1 WKLGINLLHSS
12 RREGPL
18 PPSVERRVVLACLA
32 EELLLSP
39 TGDRAM
45 SKIDEESVHPSSD
58 VAELTV
64 LRPLT
69 SPDTTTLY
77 LSTSAH
83 AANSR
88 SPRDR
93 SHSVAQSLIDMKF
106 GGKPS
111 DLESPPLSSTDKSLD
126 VESSSSVP
134 GGSVFDSSQT
144 PTASTSELTATPHM
158 DYRIVLSQSMRTRA
172 KSIFATS
179 PLPALTTSFC
189 RRHRV
194 ATCTVCITLI
204 TESSERVSDHA
215 QHRRRNIPGAGLRST
230 VSDGGDGGTKK
241 ALVSLV
247 PAFLKLS
254 ADLIADSK
262 DAARIGST
270 SKEGES
276 LEKGKGKE
284 TETSVEIHVTSIW
297 YNLLTSLLTQA
308 CLEGY
313 LVDGWTGTEGIE
325 TLFGVGCGVW
335 EGRGWSMAT
344 RAAPK
349 AGTSPRKSSIAGK
362 EDTAHRTSE
371 GNELDSDEDSEEE
384 EENEEE
390 IKAREREKQT
400 MELVDAAHTLFGSR
414 DVAQADYER
423 GMRDRIHEFL
433 NVPRD
438 KNLIQHLTALSMRYP
453 LSTFEDEMVDFLEAA
468 VRLLG
473 KPTLAKVCPSTSTGL
488 APTETDRLLRYLQIG
503 NEAISSQANPDRF
516 ALVQFFSQSS
526 PTKESTG
533 RDTSIARDDNGT
545 GGKRRRID

>member
-1 WKLGINLLHSS
+1 MLHWAEAEQNAQETEYENVKIDSEWFETEQKTQGLWKLGINLLQSS

-18 PPSVERRVVLACLA
+18 PPSVERRVVLGSLT
-32 EELLLSP
+32 EELLVSP

-45 SKIDEESVHPSSD
+45 SKIDEESVHPSGD
-58 VAELTV
+58 AEELVV

-106 GGKPS
+106 GGKAS
-111 DLESPPLSSTDKSLD
+111 DLETPPLSIPEKPLD
-126 VESSSSVP
+126 VETSSTAP
-134 GGSVFDSSQT
+134 GGSVFGDSSQT
-144 PTASTSELTATPHM
+144 PAASTSELTATPHM

-194 ATCTVCITLI
+194 AACTVCTTLV

-230 VSDGGDGGTKK
+230 VSDGGEGGTKK
-241 ALVSLV
+241 ALVSIV
-247 PAFLKLS
+247 PTFLKLS
-254 ADLIADSK
+254 ADLMADSR
-262 DAARIGST
+262 DATRAGLE
-270 SKEGES
+270 SKEVES
-276 LEKGKGKE
+276 SEKGKGKE
-284 TETSVEIHVTSIW
+284 MELAVEIHVTSIW

-335 EGRGWSMAT
+335 EGRGWSMAA
-344 RAAPK
+344 RATASAAVP
-349 AGTSPRKSSIAGK
+349 SRKSST
-362 EDTAHRTSE
+362 TARE
-371 GNELDSDEDSEEE
+371 GTGNGGSQENGLDFDEDDEEDE
-384 EENEEE
+384 ESEEE
-390 IKAREREKQT
+390 IKAREQEKQT
-400 MELVDAAHTLFGSR
+400 TELVDAAHTLFGSR
-414 DVAQADYER
+414 NVAQADYER
-423 GMRDRIHEFL
+423 CMRDRIHEVRSSL
-433 NVPRD
+433 
-438 KNLIQHLTALSMRYP
+438 LLSF
-453 LSTFEDEMVDFLEAA
+453 SCGQT
-468 VRLLG
+468 
-473 KPTLAKVCPSTSTGL
+473 
-488 APTETDRLLRYLQIG
+488 LLRSFL
-503 NEAISSQANPDRF
+503 ISSVPQR
-516 ALVQFFSQSS
+516 
-526 PTKESTG
+526 
-533 RDTSIARDDNGT
+533 TSR
-545 GGKRRRID
+545 